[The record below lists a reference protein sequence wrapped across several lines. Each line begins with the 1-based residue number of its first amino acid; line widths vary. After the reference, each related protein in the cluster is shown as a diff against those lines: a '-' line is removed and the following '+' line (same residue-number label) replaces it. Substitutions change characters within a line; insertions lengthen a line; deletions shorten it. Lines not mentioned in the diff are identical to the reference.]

1 MSRWVRISCD
11 ILDSPVFKPEPFTE
25 REAWMWLIMH
35 AAWKETRH
43 RLGNEVMP
51 VERGSLFVTLRELQ
65 SAWRWKS
72 DFRVRS
78 FLDTLEKEAMI
89 ERKNNAGKT
98 HVTICNY
105 DKYQSRDNQEQRTEN
120 ASATQAQRKENALK
134 IPRYQDTKEDN
145 SFHSLS
151 GVDISP
157 ENPPIEKPKKQQKE
171 KRSVKTQMAERWP
184 DGPEAYNVFE
194 EMVKAGDASWDDFD
208 RIMAEFGDY
217 NLREANSYASWPA
230 ALRTWIRNDRK
241 FKAERERRSN
251 QKQLFTRQ

>member
-1 MSRWVRISCD
+1 MSA
-11 ILDSPVFKPEPFTE
+11 P
-25 REAWMWLIMH
+25 WMPLYIADYLADTPHLSASEHGAYMLLIMH
-35 AAWKETRH
+35 YWRVRKLPADDKQLQRIARMTSREWANSRDTLAGLFGENWFHKRIESELVKSDLKSHARAQSGKRGGEAKSLKYNNQHVANATILLEQNGWQNESFALASSSHSHKET
-43 RLGNEVMP
+43 
-51 VERGSLFVTLRELQ
+51 
-65 SAWRWKS
+65 
-72 DFRVRS
+72 
-78 FLDTLEKEAMI
+78 
-89 ERKNNAGKT
+89 
-98 HVTICNY
+98 
-105 DKYQSRDNQEQRTEN
+105 
-120 ASATQAQRKENALK
+120 
-134 IPRYQDTKEDN
+134 
-145 SFHSLS
+145 SFHSVSLAQA
-151 GVDISP
+151 P